1 MQATVNR
8 FPLTSSVR
16 HNPMTEGA
24 GVGEPALS
32 RRAGFLP
39 FCRPTI
45 EDAEVA
51 EVAESLRSGWITTG
65 PKVAKFEA
73 LFRERLHAPEAIAVN
88 SATGGLHL
96 SVAVLDLKPGDE
108 VIMPS
113 LTWTATANVVELSG
127 ARPVFADVDAR
138 TLCLDPEDVAG
149 RITPRTR
156 AIMPVHYAGQPADLD
171 ALHALAR
178 KHGLTIIED
187 AAHAIG
193 TFYKGVEI
201 GASGDLVVFSFHA
214 IKNATTGEG
223 GMILCRDA
231 ARADRL
237 RRLRL
242 QGVVNGPEK
251 KPGRG
256 PMEYDVLEPGW
267 KYNMMDL
274 QAAIG
279 IHQMAKVDGFI
290 ARRRTLAQFYAE
302 RLADVDELR
311 PLGFARY
318 PSVHAWHLYV
328 VQLDLDALD
337 ISRAEFGT
345 RMMKEENIGMGLHFI
360 PVHTSTYYSRKYG
373 CKRGDLPN
381 TDRAGD
387 RILSLPLY
395 PLLEE
400 EDLEDV
406 VRALKRLITAHR
418 KLRRVKS
425 GKR

>member
-1 MQATVNR
+1 
-8 FPLTSSVR
+8 
-16 HNPMTEGA
+16 MTEGA
-24 GVGEPALS
+24 GTGGPVLS
-32 RRAGFLP
+32 RGAGAATAPARRVAPLP

-51 EVAESLRSGWITTG
+51 EVVASLRSGWITTG

-108 VIMPS
+108 VIVPS

-127 ARPVFADVDAR
+127 ARPVFADVDAE
-138 TLCLDPEDVAG
+138 TLCLDPEDVAR

-171 ALHALAR
+171 ALRALAR
-178 KHGLTIIED
+178 KHGLVIIED

-193 TFYKGVEI
+193 AFYKGVEI

-223 GMILCRDA
+223 GLIVCPADGGRW
-231 ARADRL
+231 ADRL

-242 QGVVNGPEK
+242 QGVVNGPDRR
-251 KPGRG
+251 PGRG

-290 ARRRTLAQFYAE
+290 ARRRALAERYAE
-302 RLADVDELR
+302 RLADVGELR
-311 PLGFARY
+311 PLGFTRY

-328 VQLDLDALD
+328 VQLDLEALD
-337 ISRAEFGT
+337 IPRAEFGA
-345 RMMKEENIGMGLHFI
+345 RMLKEENIGVGLHFM

-395 PLLEE
+395 PLLKE

-406 VRALKRLITAHR
+406 VRALKRLIAGHLKLPRHQVTR
-418 KLRRVKS
+418 KAVKKS
-425 GKR
+425 